1 MAGRDPAGGSWEG
14 RRGPAAAR
22 LTGVAGELVI
32 RPADGG
38 HEIHDGRAASF
49 DHLPGGKMTDQF
61 RLDGKTAL
69 VTGGAQ
75 GIGEAIVT
83 ALRDAGARVFICDI
97 NRETGRS
104 TAERLGVEFVA
115 ADVTDSASVEGAF
128 DHVVSAAGALD
139 IAVNNAGIVH
149 NHPSESLTDED
160 WRRVLSVNLDGV
172 FYCCRAAGSR
182 MLARGHG
189 SIINTGSMSG
199 HISNRPQ
206 PQSAYNAAKAGVI
219 HLTKAL
225 AGEWSGR
232 GVRVNSISPG
242 YVGTELTRRGLTNE
256 EWRRAWLEGTPMG
269 RVAEPAEIAPA
280 VVFLASDAASF
291 CTGTDLVV
299 DGGYTVW

>member
-1 MAGRDPAGGSWEG
+1 
-14 RRGPAAAR
+14 
-22 LTGVAGELVI
+22 
-32 RPADGG
+32 
-38 HEIHDGRAASF
+38 
-49 DHLPGGKMTDQF
+49 MTDRF
-61 RLDGKTAL
+61 RLDGKTAV

-75 GIGEAIVT
+75 GIGEAI
-83 ALRDAGARVFICDI
+83 ASGLSDAGARVFICDI
-97 NRETGRS
+97 NAETAS
-104 TAERLGVEFVA
+104 TTAQRLGVEFVV
-115 ADVTDSASVEGAF
+115 ADVTDSTAVEAAF
-128 DHVVSAAGALD
+128 DRVVSEAGSLD

-172 FYCCRAAGSR
+172 FYSCRAAGSR
-182 MLARGHG
+182 MLEQGSG

-199 HISNRPQ
+199 HITNRPQ
-206 PQSAYNAAKAGVI
+206 PQAAYNAAKAAVI
-219 HLTKAL
+219 HLTKSL
-225 AGEWSGR
+225 AGEWSPR

-242 YVGTELTRRGLTNE
+242 YVGTELTKRGMSND
-256 EWRRAWLEGTPMG
+256 EWRQAWLEGTPMG

>member
-1 MAGRDPAGGSWEG
+1 
-14 RRGPAAAR
+14 
-22 LTGVAGELVI
+22 
-32 RPADGG
+32 
-38 HEIHDGRAASF
+38 
-49 DHLPGGKMTDQF
+49 MTNGF
-61 RLDGKTAL
+61 RLDGKTAI

-75 GIGEAIVT
+75 GIGEAIAT
-83 ALRDAGARVFICDI
+83 GLRDAGARVFVCDI
-97 NRETGRS
+97 NAETGQA

-115 ADVTDSASVEGAF
+115 ADVTDSRAVEAAF
-128 DHVVSAAGALD
+128 DHVVNQAGSVD

-172 FYCCRAAGSR
+172 FYCCRAAGKR
-182 MLARGHG
+182 MLAQGSG

-206 PQSAYNAAKAGVI
+206 PQSAYNAAKAAVI
-219 HLTKAL
+219 HLTKSL

-242 YVGTELTRRGLTNE
+242 YVGTPLTKRGMDND
-256 EWRRAWLEGTPMG
+256 EWRRVWLDGTPMG

>member
-1 MAGRDPAGGSWEG
+1 MSD
-14 RRGPAAAR
+14 
-22 LTGVAGELVI
+22 I
-32 RPADGG
+32 
-38 HEIHDGRAASF
+38 
-49 DHLPGGKMTDQF
+49 F
-61 RLDGKTAL
+61 RLEGKTAI

-75 GIGEAIVT
+75 GIGEAIAT
-83 ALRDAGARVFICDI
+83 ALRDAGARVFVCDI
-97 NRETGRS
+97 NPETGQA
-104 TAERLGVEFVA
+104 TADRLGLEFVA
-115 ADVTDSASVEGAF
+115 ADVTDSATVEAAF
-128 DHVVSAAGALD
+128 DHVVSQAGSID

-172 FYCCRAAGSR
+172 FYSCRAAGSR
-182 MLARGHG
+182 MLAQGSG

-206 PQSAYNAAKAGVI
+206 PQSSYNAAKAGVI
-219 HLTKAL
+219 HLTKSL

-242 YVGTELTRRGLTNE
+242 YVGTPLTKRGMENA
-256 EWRRAWLEGTPMG
+256 EWRKVWLDGTPMG
-269 RVAEPAEIAPA
+269 RVAEPTEIAPA
-280 VVFLASDAASF
+280 VVFLASDAASY